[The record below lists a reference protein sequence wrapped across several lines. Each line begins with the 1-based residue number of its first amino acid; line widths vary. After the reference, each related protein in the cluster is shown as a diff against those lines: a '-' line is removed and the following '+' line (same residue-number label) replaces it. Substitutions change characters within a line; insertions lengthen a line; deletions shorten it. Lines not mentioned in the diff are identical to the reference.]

1 MEAQAVD
8 PRQIETSVQQVQGV
22 YACRVVL
29 ESPSEIAEIH
39 VVGSPSR
46 RPKQIV
52 RDIESLLF
60 AKFGLRVNFRKIS
73 LAQLQEQR
81 GLPTI
86 GARPR
91 LAESAFSSDG
101 EQDRVSVRLVEGES
115 SVLGEAVAPA
125 SSMEKGRLSSMAVLS
140 ALERMANASGQFRV
154 DAVERVPVGDRV
166 VTVVLVSVGY
176 GSGEE
181 TLIGTAF
188 YRGDAVD
195 AAARATLDSVNRRLS
210 QFRPLL

>member
-1 MEAQAVD
+1 MDAQAVD
-8 PRQIETSVQQVQGV
+8 PRLIETSVRQVQGV

-73 LAQLQEQR
+73 LAQLQEER
-81 GLPTI
+81 GFTML
-86 GARPR
+86 GNRPR

-101 EQDRVSVRLVEGES
+101 EQDRVSVRLVDGSS
-115 SVLGEAVAPA
+115 SVMGEASAPA
-125 SSMEKGRLSSMAVLS
+125 SSVDKGRLGSMAVLC
-140 ALERMANASGQFRV
+140 ALDRMSHGTGEFRV
-154 DAVERVPVGDRV
+154 DAIERVPVGDRA
-166 VTVVLVSVGY
+166 VTVVLINVGF

-188 YRGDAVD
+188 YRGDSVE

-210 QFRPLL
+210 LIRSL

>member
-1 MEAQAVD
+1 MDAQAVD
-8 PRQIETSVQQVQGV
+8 PRLIETSVRQVQGV

-73 LAQLQEQR
+73 LAQLQEER
-81 GLPTI
+81 SMTMLGN
-86 GARPR
+86 RPR

-101 EQDRVSVRLVEGES
+101 EHDRVSVRLVDGES
-115 SVLGEAVAPA
+115 SVAGEASAPT
-125 SSMEKGRLSSMAVLS
+125 SSVEKARLGSMAVLA
-140 ALERMANASGQFRV
+140 ALDHMARGGGEFRV
-154 DAVERVPVGDRV
+154 DAIERVPVGDRV
-166 VTVVLVSVGY
+166 VTVVLINVGY

-188 YRGDAVD
+188 YRGDAVE

-210 QFRPLL
+210 LIRPL